1 RQSNSSLIRPDTVPN
16 SKAIRRKRRRQRAGK
31 IALTDD
37 YGSALCPGA
46 RKAFDQFFENRPE
59 GIIELPTGQA
69 IVVKAS

>member
-1 RQSNSSLIRPDTVPN
+1 MI
-16 SKAIRRKRRRQRAGK
+16 IC
-31 IALTDD
+31 DD